1 MRIQNLSNGHA
12 LGEYA
17 LLLGLLGAIAV
28 SGLRLTGFSLDNL
41 LGVSTQ
47 APAQNKLKEYYANT
61 LGIQLTLKSNSG
73 SQGSNGVTGLNGQS
87 SGQPTL
93 QSLNNME
100 QVGSASPVSV
110 NVSSVDGSNETTL
123 GTLRLAQYLDEL
135 AQQETDPVKKSY
147 YAQLAELAYYMGAN
161 EGELDDFDTYSKGSA
176 YSNADAFNDLMAKQ
190 AEFKALLANPPA
202 GLTQQDLAKV
212 TPVAAEVNQIASNYK
227 TALQSLIGSNGK
239 INSEFIISDASKST
253 ATRIKTCQVFSCQDL
268 TLIPNF
274 SRVAVKNT
282 TYDNLVPYDQLK
294 AQVNTTLAKYP
305 LPTTDPP
312 VITTFQG
319 ATVTNSQGP

>member
-1 MRIQNLSNGHA
+1 MQNSSNGHA

-17 LLLGLLGAIAV
+17 LLLGLLGAVAI

-41 LGVSTQ
+41 LGASTQ
-47 APAQNKLKEYYANT
+47 APTQNQLKDYYDKT
-61 LGIQLTLKSNSG
+61 LGIQLTLTSNGG
-73 SQGSNGVTGLNGQS
+73 SQAGNVFTAGSNGMELPKS
-87 SGQPTL
+87 TL
-93 QSLNNME
+93 RSLSNME

-110 NVSSVDGSNETTL
+110 NVSSVDGNNQTTL
-123 GTLRLAQYLDEL
+123 GTLRLAQYFDEL

-161 EGELDDFDTYSKGSA
+161 EGELDDFDSYSKGSA

-202 GLTQQDLAKV
+202 GLNPQDLAKV

-227 TALQSLIGSNGK
+227 TALQSLIGANGK

-253 ATRIKTCQVFSCQDL
+253 ATRIKTCAVFSCQDL

-319 ATVTNSQGP
+319 ATVTNSQTP